1 MTDRPENEYL
11 KSQIMT
17 ASPERLQMLL
27 YDGAIRFC
35 EQARSAMQAHDVPVV
50 HDRLL
55 RAQRII
61 LELSGGLRTEV
72 NPELCGKL
80 ASLYNYVYRLL
91 IDANLHKEVAKLDE
105 ALELLHY
112 QRETWQLVLQK
123 LREERNGSVPA
134 GSPSP
139 SMPSTAVASAKPAGG
154 QVPNQLIGGRLSL
167 EG

>member
-1 MTDRPENEYL
+1 MAERPQNEYL

-17 ASPERLQMLL
+17 ASPEQLQMML

-35 EQARSAMQAHDVPVV
+35 DQAKAAMQARDVPAT

-61 LELSGGLRTEV
+61 LELSGSLRVEV
-72 NPELCGKL
+72 NPELCGRL

-91 IDANLHKEVAKLDE
+91 IDANVNKDLAKLEE
-105 ALELLHY
+105 AMELLRY
-112 QRETWQLVLQK
+112 QRETWQMVLTR
-123 LREERNGSVPA
+123 LREERTSQADSRSAPPVRPPAPRVNQGS
-134 GSPSP
+134 
-139 SMPSTAVASAKPAGG
+139 G
-154 QVPNQLIGGRLSL
+154 QVPGALFGGTLSL